1 MRRFPPVS
9 DLKDAI
15 SACIPPRQQKNFA
28 VARLMEAGGV
38 LEAISD
44 AHGHH
49 DVPVALPTTVKAGD
63 CHVYGLATCWGRL
76 TAETLRHCAII
87 ALKRAGRPCDRSCKK
102 RKNAQLGP
110 RLKGDAAAALGL
122 YGAALEQYLSDQP
135 DLQECVGSKG
145 VTGSSRNL
153 PEVGSPL
160 ARRVARLAVAAL
172 AAGRLEACRRC
183 LDVAGDD
190 WSLLRLAARRNAN
203 APGPPGSGRGGAAA
217 PGGAGVALAEEL
229 PAQLPVPPKKLTDP
243 MNVNDADKTH
253 VGAEYGDETAQNAPD
268 DGRLDRVRV
277 RDA

>member
-1 MRRFPPVS
+1 M
-9 DLKDAI
+9 
-15 SACIPPRQQKNFA
+15 
-28 VARLMEAGGV
+28 
-38 LEAISD
+38 
-44 AHGHH
+44 
-49 DVPVALPTTVKAGD
+49 
-63 CHVYGLATCWGRL
+63 
-76 TAETLRHCAII
+76 
-87 ALKRAGRPCDRSCKK
+87 
-102 RKNAQLGP
+102 
-110 RLKGDAAAALGL
+110 
-122 YGAALEQYLSDQP
+122 
-135 DLQECVGSKG
+135 
-145 VTGSSRNL
+145 TGSSRNL

-243 MNVNDADKTH
+243 THKINVNDADKTH